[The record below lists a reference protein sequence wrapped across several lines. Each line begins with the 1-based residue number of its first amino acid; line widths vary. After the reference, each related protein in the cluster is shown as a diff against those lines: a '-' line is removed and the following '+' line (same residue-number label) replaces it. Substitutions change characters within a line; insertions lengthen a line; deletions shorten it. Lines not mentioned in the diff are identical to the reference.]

1 VRRALI
7 SDIHGNL
14 EALEVVLEDI
24 KAQGITEVFCL
35 GDIIG
40 YGPNPRE
47 CIDRVMETCAIT
59 LLGNHDQGAMF
70 DPDGFNIG
78 AERAIFWTREQLESP
93 HDRDNNER
101 RWEFLGELPRS
112 HRKGPFLFVHGSPR
126 NPLSEYIFPEDI
138 YNHRK
143 MERLFQLVD
152 RYCFQGHT
160 HVPGVFTEG
169 YQFYAPEEIDNEY
182 TLGEGKLM
190 VNVGSVGQPRDGDNR
205 ACYVILDDGQPVSA
219 GFNRAGP
226 TGDVGG
232 GGGVGVGGGGGGDEP
247 STGPVRIIYR
257 RLPYDFEATIQKI
270 YAIPELE
277 PFLGDRL
284 RQGR

>member
-1 VRRALI
+1 MRRALI

-14 EALEVVLEDI
+14 EALEVVLDDI
-24 KAQGITEVFCL
+24 KSRGISEIFCL
-35 GDIIG
+35 GDVIG

-47 CIDRVMETCAIT
+47 CIDRVMEHCTMT

-78 AERAIFWTREQLESP
+78 AERAIFWTREQLENAS
-93 HDRDNNER
+93 DRVNNEK
-101 RWEFLGELPRS
+101 RWDFLGLLPRQ
-112 HRKGPFLFVHGSPR
+112 HRHDSFLFVHGSPR

-143 MERLFQLVD
+143 MERLFQLVEK
-152 RYCFQGHT
+152 YCFQGHT

-169 YQFYAPEEIDNEY
+169 YQFFSPEEIDHEY
-182 TLGEGKLM
+182 TLGDGKVM
-190 VNVGSVGQPRDGDNR
+190 INVGSVGQPRDGDPR
-205 ACYVILDDGQPVSA
+205 SCYVILDDGQDAPTTTEPADADDATVEKTPRSA
-219 GFNRAGP
+219 AGP
-226 TGDVGG
+226 IRVTF
-232 GGGVGVGGGGGGDEP
+232 
-247 STGPVRIIYR
+247 R
-257 RLPYDFEATIQKI
+257 RLAYDHEATIRKI

>member
-14 EALEVVLEDI
+14 EALEVVLDDI
-24 KAQGITEVFCL
+24 KAQGLSEIYCL

-47 CIDRVMETCAIT
+47 CIDRVMGHCTMT
-59 LLGNHDQGAMF
+59 LLGNHDQGAMY

-93 HDRDNNER
+93 ADRENNEK

-112 HRKGPFLFVHGSPR
+112 HRNGSFLFVHGSPR

-169 YQFYAPEEIDNEY
+169 FQFYAPEEIDNEY
-182 TLGEGKLM
+182 TLGDGKLLI
-190 VNVGSVGQPRDGDNR
+190 NVGSVGQPRDGDNR
-205 ACYVILDDGQPVSA
+205 ACYVILDDGRPAPAA
-219 GFNRAGP
+219 GSEAADP
-226 TGDVGG
+226 ADL
-232 GGGVGVGGGGGGDEP
+232 P
-247 STGPVRIIYR
+247 ATGPVRITYR
-257 RLPYDFEATIQKI
+257 RLVYDFETTIQKI